1 MIVSC
6 PNCSTTFNL
15 PDELVKPGSKLRC
28 SVCRHVFD
36 APEPDLPP
44 TLDCEGLSATPPPAE
59 PARRSA
65 PGGGSDLS
73 LDFEDAAPSRSA
85 APRRAGKGGKKLFA
99 GLLAA
104 VVLGGAGFAA
114 WRYMPQ
120 LSDMFHAAP
129 EQQAPVED
137 LVSLIALRDV
147 RQYAVNNDK
156 AGRISVIEGKA
167 VNGFPD
173 ARELIRVEAALY
185 DKDGKVL
192 VSKQQTAGASVSLF
206 QLQVL
211 GEQELEQALSN
222 KISILSANTN
232 VPPGGEVPFMIVFYP
247 PSENA
252 VEYGVKI
259 VEARKPQL

>member
-15 PDELVKPGSKLRC
+15 PDELVKPGSRLRC

-36 APEPDLPP
+36 APEPVPP
-44 TLDCEGLSATPPPAE
+44 PVPEFDGGAAPESLATPE
-59 PARRSA
+59 RRGASE
-65 PGGGSDLS
+65 GGSDFS
-73 LDFEDAAPSRSA
+73 LGFEETGPSRPTSS
-85 APRRAGKGGKKLFA
+85 RRAGKVGKKLLA

-104 VVLGGAGFAA
+104 VLVGGLGFAA
-114 WRYMPQ
+114 RRYMPQ
-120 LSDMFHAAP
+120 LSDMFRSSP

-192 VSKQQTAGASVSLF
+192 VSKQQTAGPSVSLF

-247 PSENA
+247 PSDNA